1 MENENNESTN
11 SETGDN
17 SSQEAP
23 DATALKERNEKLESD
38 NKQLFERA
46 KKAEGF
52 EKDGGGNWIKVEKKE
67 PKETKTVKK
76 ETESKKSDEEFGL
89 LELTFLKGEDV
100 KGEEEV
106 QFVKEQLEE
115 AGLTTDKLPK
125 LFANKY
131 FQAQLEEFRTD
142 KANVKATS
150 GVEGG
155 GGESKA
161 VNTPEYWIAKGLPPT
176 PEQVPDRKTRAKIAR
191 EMMKNASTS
200 GKKFYN
206 E

>member
-1 MENENNESTN
+1 MENENNENTDSQNGDTPN
-11 SETGDN
+11 QET
-17 SSQEAP
+17 P
-23 DATALKERNEKLESD
+23 DAAALQEKLTELETN

-52 EKDGGGNWIKVEKKE
+52 EKQDDGSWVKTEKKE
-67 PKETKTVKK
+67 TKKTEKK
-76 ETESKKSDEEFGL
+76 ESKADNSSEDFGL
-89 LELTFLKGEDV
+89 LELTYLKGEDI
-100 KGEEEV
+100 KSEDEV
-106 QFVKEQLEE
+106 QFVQDQLKEL
-115 AGLTTDKLPK
+115 GLTKDQLPK

-131 FQAQLEEFRTD
+131 FQSELETFKTD

-155 GGESKA
+155 GGANKA
-161 VNTPEYWIAKGLPPT
+161 VNTPEHWIAKGVPPT
-176 PEQVPDRKTRAKIAR
+176 AEQVPDRKTRATIAR
-191 EMMKNASTS
+191 AFMKNAHTG